1 MRKILS
7 HRDFISLRDLSEPI
21 GERLAESYYEDYVGN
36 DISEKKALDS
46 FVNNLSKSLLG
57 GLSRINLIDNIRK
70 GDLDI
75 KKEIIT
81 KKYDLRDELDALE
94 IKRNKA
100 RSAGSREALIQ
111 IENEIDKKKKEYAA
125 FVKMKNAQ
133 MNKGSD
139 LMHKVIDG
147 NERRREYY
155 ETGLADDEYELTK
168 FEYEMARKSS
178 EDADEIKKLK
188 SKFNDASRKADELIT
203 RISARKNKSSSIKD
217 SDLSDIGELKK
228 IIGNKDAG
236 VLMDLRDKTAERSE
250 DLKEKLVKILND
262 LRKEISLKSGGNMK
276 KIKADLA
283 KATDIANEID
293 ALENLYVLY
302 SSVGRGKKSID
313 KKLSSTSSLT
323 DIFSKINVAVT
334 DGKDAQSGLTKDVID
349 ISNNPTDSKIK
360 SLTKKL
366 S

>member
-1 MRKILS
+1 MRKILN
-7 HRDFISLRDLSEPI
+7 HKDFISLRDLSEPI
-21 GERLAESYYEDYVGN
+21 GESLLESYYTDYAEI

-46 FVNNLSKSLLG
+46 LMNNLSKSLLG

-81 KKYDLRDELDALE
+81 KKYELRDELDALE

-111 IENEIDKKKKEYAA
+111 IENEIDKKKKEYSA

-133 MNKGSD
+133 MRKGAD

-147 NERRREYY
+147 NDRRKEYY
-155 ETGLADDEYELTK
+155 ETGLADDEYELSK

-178 EDADEIKKLK
+178 EDSDEIKKLK
-188 SKFNDASRKADELIT
+188 AKFDEASKKADELIS
-203 RISARKNKSSSIKD
+203 RISARKSASSSIKD

-228 IIGNKDAG
+228 IVGNRDAG

-250 DLKEKLVKILND
+250 ALKEELVDLLNSIK
-262 LRKEISLKSGGNMK
+262 KEISMKNGGSKRKINSALRKS
-276 KIKADLA
+276 
-283 KATDIANEID
+283 TSIANEID
-293 ALENLYVLY
+293 ALENLYTLY

-313 KKLSSTSSLT
+313 KKLSNTTSLT
-323 DIFSKINVAVT
+323 DIFSKINLAVT
-334 DGKDAQSGLTKDVID
+334 DGKDAQSGLTKEIID
-349 ISNNPTDSKIK
+349 LSNNPTDSKIK